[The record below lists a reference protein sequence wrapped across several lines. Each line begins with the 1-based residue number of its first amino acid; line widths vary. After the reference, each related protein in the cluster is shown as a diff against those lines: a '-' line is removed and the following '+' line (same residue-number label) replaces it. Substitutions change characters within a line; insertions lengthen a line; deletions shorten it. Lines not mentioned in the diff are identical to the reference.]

1 MNKVVHFEI
10 PYDDMKR
17 AEQFYQETFDW
28 QLKEMPEM
36 SYTIATTVPLGDD
49 RLPTER
55 GAINGGMMQRTT
67 TLSAPIITIQVDSV
81 DEALKAVSQNGG
93 TMVTAK
99 QEIQGMGYV
108 AYCKDT
114 EGNVIGL
121 WELMR

>member
-17 AEQFYQETFDW
+17 AEQFYQSTFGW
-28 QLKEMPEM
+28 QLNEMPEM

-55 GAINGGMMQRTT
+55 GAINGGMMQRSTR
-67 TLSAPIITIQVDSV
+67 LSAPIITIQVDSI
-81 DEALKAVSQNGG
+81 DDALKTVSQNGG
-93 TMVTAK
+93 TVVVAK
-99 QEIQGMGYV
+99 QEVQGMGYT
-108 AYCKDT
+108 AYLKDT

-121 WELMR
+121 WELMH